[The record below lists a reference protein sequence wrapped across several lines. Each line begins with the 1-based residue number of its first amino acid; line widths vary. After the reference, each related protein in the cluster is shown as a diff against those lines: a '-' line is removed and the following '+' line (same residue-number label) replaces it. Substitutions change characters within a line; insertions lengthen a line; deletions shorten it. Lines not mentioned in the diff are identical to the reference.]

1 MKPRELFKFGKS
13 KEMDED
19 ELYSRPNS
27 FLIGDSM
34 PQNNKIAYRKG
45 DIIVNVGPTCESEPL
60 YKCIQSGSPGRWIVI
75 GSGSQGEAGPQG
87 PQGEKGDKGDP
98 GEVGPQGPEGKQG
111 PAGIFDDNYEYT
123 DLKTKNKKIVAA
135 MNELFDMISSGGTDT
150 EEPEPTGDVMYYGFI
165 PYSVS
170 GSIEYED
177 ITKELLQDCAA
188 TVKQVTPGVLDRT
201 STGQF
206 DVGDMVVVAFPAS
219 SKLVAYKDN
228 GLNSK
233 VRFDGTGV
241 PCVNG
246 LDVNIG
252 GVPYKVYGE
261 MMLVSGELFIY
272 VDKA

>member
-1 MKPRELFKFGKS
+1 
-13 KEMDED
+13 
-19 ELYSRPNS
+19 
-27 FLIGDSM
+27 
-34 PQNNKIAYRKG
+34 
-45 DIIVNVGPTCESEPL
+45 
-60 YKCIQSGSPGRWIVI
+60 
-75 GSGSQGEAGPQG
+75 
-87 PQGEKGDKGDP
+87 
-98 GEVGPQGPEGKQG
+98 
-111 PAGIFDDNYEYT
+111 
-123 DLKTKNKKIVAA
+123 
-135 MNELFDMISSGGTDT
+135 MNELFDMIGKGGNT
-150 EEPEPTGDVMYYGFI
+150 EDPDPTGDVMYYGFI

-177 ITKELLQDCAA
+177 VTKELLQNCVN
-188 TVKQVTPGVLDRT
+188 TVKQVAPGVLERT

-206 DVGDMVVVAFPAS
+206 VEGDMVIVAFPAA

-233 VRFDGTGV
+233 VKFDGTGV

-246 LDVNIG
+246 LDLDIG

>member
-1 MKPRELFKFGKS
+1 M
-13 KEMDED
+13 
-19 ELYSRPNS
+19 
-27 FLIGDSM
+27 
-34 PQNNKIAYRKG
+34 
-45 DIIVNVGPTCESEPL
+45 
-60 YKCIQSGSPGRWIVI
+60 
-75 GSGSQGEAGPQG
+75 
-87 PQGEKGDKGDP
+87 
-98 GEVGPQGPEGKQG
+98 
-111 PAGIFDDNYEYT
+111 
-123 DLKTKNKKIVAA
+123 
-135 MNELFDMISSGGTDT
+135 
-150 EEPEPTGDVMYYGFI
+150 
-165 PYSVS
+165 
-170 GSIEYED
+170 
-177 ITKELLQDCAA
+177 
-188 TVKQVTPGVLDRT
+188 LDRA

-206 DVGDMVVVAFPAS
+206 DVGDMIVVAFPAS